1 MADKVSLRPSD
12 AVEGGAIPQDKNLII
27 LGSRFSLWDYQG
39 KAKTTTAAK
48 IDFKDDDGTEYTQY
62 YSVGDPERF
71 TPSEDGKTLV
81 AVGTAAS
88 LSKSSNFVIFMTALV
103 NAGFPENRVGED
115 ISSLEGLKA
124 YYIGQKPPTRAGLA
138 QNAPVEG
145 QKVYE
150 KVILVPSVIIKLPWE
165 KADRKLAGNAAGKAL
180 PKAEAETTTEESTE
194 EEAISDVATA
204 AVEFIG
210 KVVKAEGGSA
220 TRQKIAQAVFKDK
233 ELAKNGTR
241 DSVAS
246 AVFAP
251 GTVTAL
257 KAAGFTVNGET
268 ISK

>member
-12 AVEGGAIPQDKNLII
+12 AVEGGAVPADKNLVII
-27 LGSRFSLWDYQG
+27 GSRFSLWDYMG

-71 TPSEDGKTLV
+71 APSEDGKTLV
-81 AVGTAAS
+81 AVGTAAA
-88 LSKSSNFVIFMTALV
+88 LSKSSNFVLFMTALV
-103 NAGFPENRVGED
+103 NAGFPENKVGED

-150 KVILVPSVIIKLPWE
+150 KV
-165 KADRKLAGNAAGKAL
+165 AGNAAGKAL
-180 PKAEAETTTEESTE
+180 PKAEAETAEES
-194 EEAISDVATA
+194 SDETAEDDVTTA
-204 AVEFIG
+204 AVDFIG
-210 KVVKAEGGSA
+210 KVVKAEGGST
-220 TRQKIAQAVFKDK
+220 TRQKVAQAVFKDK

-241 DSVAS
+241 DGIAS

-251 GTVTAL
+251 GTQAAL
-257 KAAGFTVNGET
+257 VAAGFTVKGET

>member
-12 AVEGGAIPQDKNLII
+12 AVEGGAVPVDKNLVII
-27 LGSRFSLWDYQG
+27 GSRFSLWDYMG

-71 TPSEDGKTLV
+71 APSEDGKTLV
-81 AVGTAAS
+81 AVGTAAA
-88 LSKSSNFVIFMTALV
+88 LSKSSNFVLFMTALV
-103 NAGFPENRVGED
+103 NAGFPENKVGED

-165 KADRKLAGNAAGKAL
+165 KTDRKMAGTAGKAL
-180 PKAEAETTTEESTE
+180 PKAEAETAEES
-194 EEAISDVATA
+194 SDETAEDDVTTA
-204 AVEFIG
+204 AVDFIG
-210 KVVKAEGGSA
+210 KVVKAEGGST
-220 TRQKIAQAVFKDK
+220 TRQKVAQAVFKDK

-241 DSVAS
+241 DGIAS

-251 GTVTAL
+251 GTQAAL
-257 KAAGFTVNGET
+257 VAAGFTVKGET

>member
-1 MADKVSLRPSD
+1 MVDKVSLRPSD
-12 AVEGGAIPQDKNLII
+12 AVEGGAVPADKTLVIV
-27 LGSRFSLWDYQG
+27 GSRFALWDYMG

-48 IDFKDDDGTEYTQY
+48 IDFKEDDGTEHTHY

-71 TPSEDGKTLV
+71 APSEDGKTLV
-81 AVGTAAS
+81 AVGTAAA
-88 LSKSSNFVIFMTALV
+88 LSKSSNFVLFMTALV
-103 NAGFPENRVGED
+103 NAGFPENKVGED

-124 YYIGQKPPTRAGLA
+124 YYIGQKPPTRSGLA

-165 KADRKLAGNAAGKAL
+165 KADRKNVPAAGKAL
-180 PKAEAETTTEESTE
+180 PKAEAETTTESSEESSE
-194 EEAISDVATA
+194 DDVTTA

-210 KVVKAEGGSA
+210 KVVKAEGGST
-220 TRQKIAQAVFKDK
+220 TRQKVAQAVFKDK

-241 DSVAS
+241 DGIAS
-246 AVFAP
+246 AIFAP
-251 GTVTAL
+251 GTSAAL
-257 KAAGFTVNGET
+257 VGAGFTVKGET

>member
-1 MADKVSLRPSD
+1 MTPDKVSLRPSD
-12 AVEGGAIPQDKNLII
+12 AVEGGAVPVDKNLVII
-27 LGSRFSLWDYQG
+27 GSRFSLWDYMG
-39 KAKTTTAAK
+39 KAKNTTAAK

-71 TPSEDGKTLV
+71 APSEDGKTLV
-81 AVGTAAS
+81 AVGTAAA
-88 LSKSSNFVIFMTALV
+88 LSKSSNFVLFMTALV
-103 NAGFPENRVGED
+103 NAGFPENKVGED

-165 KADRKLAGNAAGKAL
+165 KTDRKMAGTAGKAL
-180 PKAEAETTTEESTE
+180 PKAEAETAEES
-194 EEAISDVATA
+194 SDETAEDDVTTA
-204 AVEFIG
+204 AVDFIG
-210 KVVKAEGGSA
+210 KVVKAEGGST
-220 TRQKIAQAVFKDK
+220 TRQKVAQAVFKDK

-241 DSVAS
+241 DGIAS

-251 GTVTAL
+251 GTQAAL
-257 KAAGFTVNGET
+257 VAAGFTVKGET